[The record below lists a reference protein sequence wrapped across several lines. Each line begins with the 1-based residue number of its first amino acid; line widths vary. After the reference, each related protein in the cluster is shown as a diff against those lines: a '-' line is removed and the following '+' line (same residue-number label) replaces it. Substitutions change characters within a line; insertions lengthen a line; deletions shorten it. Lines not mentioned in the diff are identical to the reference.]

1 MVGWTELAIAK
12 GPAGDSLWK
21 FSELQNCGGGGG
33 KESGMPTVVVMD
45 VSASMLRPADPAD
58 ASTTRQDVAQR
69 GILHLLQHLE
79 KWHEFEPVCMV
90 SMSSACQVLVPFGAK
105 ATANHKEVRRVRVCE
120 AVVVMGCSLTA
131 KSQLRTSLYGM
142 HAEDTADVSQALETA
157 CSLLGRWSRVCTAML
172 PPGALTCIDTADHHY
187 GKDAQGCQVVV
198 VVDGGPSVSEVL
210 ALERVLPRLPR
221 SVVMHFVAMGDEEEL
236 MHCDLYKTLAQT
248 SQGSYRDGKSPGPC
262 PVHQVRVPAMCHT
275 DFA

>member
-1 MVGWTELAIAK
+1 
-12 GPAGDSLWK
+12 
-21 FSELQNCGGGGG
+21 
-33 KESGMPTVVVMD
+33 MPTVVVMD
-45 VSASMLRPADPAD
+45 VSASILRPADPAD

-142 HAEDTADVSQALETA
+142 HAEDTADVSQALEKA
-157 CSLLGRWSRVCTAML
+157 CSLLGR
-172 PPGALTCIDTADHHY
+172 
-187 GKDAQGCQVVV
+187 
-198 VVDGGPSVSEVL
+198 
-210 ALERVLPRLPR
+210 
-221 SVVMHFVAMGDEEEL
+221 
-236 MHCDLYKTLAQT
+236 
-248 SQGSYRDGKSPGPC
+248 
-262 PVHQVRVPAMCHT
+262 
-275 DFA
+275 